1 MQGEHGAAASG
12 LPTYAD
18 VARAAERIAG
28 AAHRTPVL
36 TSRTADA
43 MTGAKLFFKAEN
55 LQRAGAFKFR
65 GAYNAISAL
74 PEAER
79 ARGVITFSSGNHA
92 QAVALA
98 CRLLGAPATII
109 MPEDA
114 PAAKIEGTRG
124 YGAEVILYDRYSQD
138 REALGRSIAGP
149 RGLTLIPPFN
159 HPDVIAGQGTLAQ
172 ELIETVGELDVLV
185 ACLGGGGQLAGCALA
200 AAELSP
206 GCRVIGVEPEA
217 GNDGQRSFREGQ
229 VVTIPVPRTIADGA
243 QSTALGDLTF
253 AIIRAHVA
261 DIVTVSD
268 AQLAEA
274 MRFFASRMK
283 IVVEPTG
290 CLAAAAVLNGLV
302 DVRGKRV
309 GVVISGGNVDL
320 ATFAQLTAGAA

>member
-1 MQGEHGAAASG
+1 MQGESIEAAGG

-18 VARAAERIAG
+18 VARAADRIAG
-28 AAHRTPVL
+28 VAHRTPVL

-92 QAVALA
+92 QAIALA
-98 CRLLGAPATII
+98 SRLLGAPATII
-109 MPEDA
+109 MPGDA

-138 REALGRSIAGP
+138 REALGRSIAEP

-217 GNDGQRSFREGQ
+217 GNDGQRSFRDGAI
-229 VVTIPVPRTIADGA
+229 VTIPVPRTIADGA
-243 QSTALGDLTF
+243 QSTALGPLTF
-253 AIIRAHVA
+253 AIIREKVA
-261 DIVTVSD
+261 EIVTVTD
-268 AQLAEA
+268 DQLVET

-290 CLAAAAVLNGLV
+290 CLAAAAVLHGLV
-302 DVRGKRV
+302 DVKDKRV

-320 ATFAQLTAGAA
+320 ATFARLTA

>member
-1 MQGEHGAAASG
+1 MQGEHGAAATG

-124 YGAEVILYDRYSQD
+124 YGAEVILYDRYNQD

-200 AAELSP
+200 AADLSP

-253 AIIRAHVA
+253 AIIRRHVA

-268 AQLAEA
+268 AQLVET

-302 DVRGKRV
+302 DVRDKRV